1 MHNAHTPG
9 PWISFRDD
17 QSHDIVAPDGTHIA
31 RVEPINGVDDPLT
44 EQDANGALLAA
55 AFDMLVALRLA
66 ADALTPPRN
75 SEESTALDAVLGAI
89 DAATL
94 AH

>member
-1 MHNAHTPG
+1 MHNMHTPG

-17 QSHDIVAPDGTHIA
+17 ESHDIVTPDGTHIA
-31 RVEPINGVDDPLT
+31 RVEPVNSVDPLT
-44 EQDANGALLAA
+44 EQDANGAILAA
-55 AFDMLVALRLA
+55 APDMLAALRLA

-75 SEESTALDAVLGAI
+75 AEESTALDAVLGAI